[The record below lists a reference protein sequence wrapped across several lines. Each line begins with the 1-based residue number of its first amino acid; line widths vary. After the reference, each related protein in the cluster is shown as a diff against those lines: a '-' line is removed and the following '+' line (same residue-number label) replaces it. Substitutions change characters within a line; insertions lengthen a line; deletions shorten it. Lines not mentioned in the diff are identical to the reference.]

1 MTEPW
6 EKWYTAPADL
16 EVKPRSKLLNAI
28 YYPVP
33 NIKNET
39 FYKELEHLVEIGV
52 LTPAQQLQYGTPVFI
67 IPKNQGT
74 VRFITD
80 YRKLNQKIVRKPYP
94 FPRIGVT
101 MQQLEGFQYATALYV
116 NIGYDNIELS
126 PESCNITTTV
136 AEFGK
141 FSYNRFRM
149 GLCASSD
156 TFQFKVDDLLWDIKG
171 PRHISTIY

>member
-1 MTEPW
+1 MFEGTLG
-6 EKWYTAPADL
+6 KWYTTPTDL

-39 FYKELEHLVEIGV
+39 IYKEFQHLVEIGV

-101 MQQLEGFQYATALYV
+101 MQRLEGFQYATALYIH
-116 NIGYDNIELS
+116 IGYYNIELS
-126 PESCNITTTV
+126 PESCDITTTV

-141 FSYNRFRM
+141 FRYNRSQM
-149 GLCASSD
+149 GLCAFGD
-156 TFQFKVDDLLWDIKG
+156 TFQVKVDDLLRGIKG
-171 PRHISTIY
+171 